1 MSATDIEYIY
11 LTVWNMNG
19 GPVPS
24 DTVKGL
30 TDAVE
35 GILKAATDKNG
46 TRLLYSVAVSEPKVS
61 A

>member
-1 MSATDIEYIY
+1 MSENTDYVY

-24 DTVKGL
+24 DTLNAL

-35 GILKAATDKNG
+35 AVLKAAEDKNG
-46 TRLLYSVAVSEPKVS
+46 TRLLHSVITSDSKA
-61 A
+61 AA

>member
-1 MSATDIEYIY
+1 MSENTDYVY

-24 DTVKGL
+24 DTLNAL

-35 GILKAATDKNG
+35 AVLKAAEDKNG
-46 TRLLYSVAVSEPKVS
+46 TRLLHSVITRDSKA
-61 A
+61 AA

>member
-1 MSATDIEYIY
+1 MSENTEYVY
-11 LTVWNMNG
+11 LTIWNMNG

-24 DTVKGL
+24 DALKAL

-35 GILKAATDKNG
+35 GVLKATEDKNG
-46 TRLLYSVAVSEPKVS
+46 IRLLHSVITSEQKAV